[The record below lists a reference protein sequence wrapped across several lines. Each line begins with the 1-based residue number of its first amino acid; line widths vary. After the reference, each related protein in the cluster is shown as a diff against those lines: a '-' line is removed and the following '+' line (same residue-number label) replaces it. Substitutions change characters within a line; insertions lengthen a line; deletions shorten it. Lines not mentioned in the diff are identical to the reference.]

1 MGADSDRRS
10 GRVRLSNPPT
20 LEATV
25 RIATD
30 RPQAPTA
37 IRTNLGAIFLSM
49 ELSRTTWLLTSL
61 SPGGG
66 ERMSKHAV
74 RSGDVAGLLAR
85 FSQLRDKVR
94 LRTGQVVPI
103 VVVQEAGLDGFWIHR
118 LLQDEGIESYVVDP
132 ASIAMSRRRR
142 RAKTDKI
149 DGESLVRAL
158 LAYKRGE
165 PRVCAMVKAPTPQEE
180 DRRRIC
186 RERKTLT
193 AERVRHVNRIKGL
206 LFAQGISDYEPL
218 RRKRRE
224 RLEELRTG
232 DGRPLPQH
240 LKAQIGRELDRLE
253 LILQQIRSVETER
266 DALLSPS
273 KDGAPAPGAMLKSLK
288 GIGPEFAGVLW
299 SEGLYRSFSNRRQVA
314 AYAGLA
320 PTPWQSGSVA
330 HEQGV
335 SKAGNPRLRTTMIQL
350 AWLWVR
356 HQPGSILAQ
365 WFHQRVQFNGG
376 RIRKVLIVALARK
389 LLIAFWKYVTAG
401 IVPEG
406 AEIVAA

>member
-1 MGADSDRRS
+1 
-10 GRVRLSNPPT
+10 
-20 LEATV
+20 
-25 RIATD
+25 
-30 RPQAPTA
+30 
-37 IRTNLGAIFLSM
+37 
-49 ELSRTTWLLTSL
+49 
-61 SPGGG
+61 
-66 ERMSKHAV
+66 
-74 RSGDVAGLLAR
+74 
-85 FSQLRDKVR
+85 
-94 LRTGQVVPI
+94 
-103 VVVQEAGLDGFWIHR
+103 
-118 LLQDEGIESYVVDP
+118 
-132 ASIAMSRRRR
+132 
-142 RAKTDKI
+142 
-149 DGESLVRAL
+149 
-158 LAYKRGE
+158 
-165 PRVCAMVKAPTPQEE
+165 MVKAPTPQEE